1 MAAAAPAFSVISRPI
16 PRVEGH
22 DKVTGEAPFY
32 ADIVLPNMLWAK
44 NVRSPIPHGRI
55 VSIDASRALRVPG
68 VRAVLTAADIPF
80 KRIGRRLKDTP
91 LLAKDHVLHIGERV
105 AVVAAE
111 SLDAAE
117 EGALL
122 VDVEY
127 EELPAVFDAL
137 EAMEPD
143 APLLHPELRSYT
155 GFPEY
160 VPEELRNVHAR
171 VEINRGDVDE
181 VFAKAD
187 LVMEHTFRTGTM
199 HQGFLE
205 PYATVAY
212 IGDDGRAE
220 FWHSTKAV
228 FRNKDEMSR
237 IIDLPPEEIHFHQVH
252 MGGDFGGKGAPG
264 DAPAAYYLAKM
275 TGRPVKFV
283 TTSSEELTA
292 GTPRHPSFCR
302 IKSGVMRSGT
312 LVARDVLIVY
322 NSGAYGGY
330 RPNVGDGMLPG
341 GAQAGTLYPCPNLR
355 LDGRMVYTNEVPRTY
370 MRSPGQPQAVASVE
384 AHMDLL
390 ARELGMD
397 RLEFRLKNA
406 PRNPDGGESPAPPAL
421 LRAAAEAVG
430 WNQSSESRVPDS
442 ESSVS
447 RNSDPGTRKRLI
459 GRGIALAQ
467 RNMGGGPG
475 SADLTVNPD
484 GTVTAIS
491 AAPDVGTG
499 TLTVV
504 GAVVAESLGIS
515 IEAVHVVHGD
525 TDTFSND
532 TEAGASRM
540 TNAAGHAAIAASD
553 QLKEQ
558 LAPLAATMLGA
569 ESVAWTRG
577 GWEAA
582 NGRFV
587 SFQDLAGEMIRPGD
601 PAGHVNVTVTVPGG
615 KEPERSAQA
624 AEVEV
629 DPETGQVRVLRLAS
643 AQAVGT
649 IINETAHQGQIEGC
663 VVQGYG
669 YALTED
675 LVIEDGRVATTHLG
689 DYKLPTMPDVPPLTT
704 INLPFHGEGPFGA
717 QAVGET
723 PVVPTPAA
731 IANAVADAIGVP
743 VMQLPIS
750 AEHVLEL
757 IDSKKRAS

>member
-1 MAAAAPAFSVISRPI
+1 MATAAPAYSVISRPI

-22 DKVTGEAPFY
+22 DKVTGRAPYY
-32 ADIVLPNMLWAK
+32 ADIVRPGTLWAK
-44 NVRSPIPHGRI
+44 NVRSPVAHGRI
-55 VSIDASRALRVPG
+55 VSIDTTRALRVPG
-68 VRAVLTAADIPF
+68 VHAVLTAADFPF

-91 LLAKDHVLHIGERV
+91 ILAKDRVLHIGERV

-111 SLDAAE
+111 SLEAAE

-137 EAMEPD
+137 EAMRPD
-143 APLLHPELRSYT
+143 APVLHPDLRSYA

-160 VPEELRNVHAR
+160 VPEDWRNVHAR
-171 VEINRGDVDE
+171 AEIKRGDVE
-181 VFAKAD
+181 EAFAKAD
-187 LVMEHTFRTGTM
+187 LVMEHTFTTGTM

-205 PYATVAY
+205 PYATVAS
-212 IGDDGRAE
+212 IADDGTAE

-228 FRNKDEMSR
+228 FRNKDEMAG
-237 IIDLPPEEIHFHQVH
+237 IIDLPPEQIHFHQVH

-275 TGRPVKFV
+275 TGRPIKFV

-302 IKSGVMRSGT
+302 IKSGVMRDGT
-312 LVARDVLIVY
+312 LVARDVFIVY
-322 NSGAYGGY
+322 NSGAYGGF
-330 RPNVGDGMLPG
+330 RPNVMDGMLPG

-370 MRSPGQPQAVASVE
+370 MRSPGQPQAVYSVE

-397 RLEFRLKNA
+397 ALEFRLKNA
-406 PRNPDGGESPAPPAL
+406 PRKPDGSESPASAL
-421 LRAAAEAVG
+421 LRAAADAVR
-430 WNQSSESRVPDS
+430 W
-442 ESSVS
+442 
-447 RNSDPGTRKRLI
+447 GTPKRKFV
-459 GRGIALAQ
+459 GRGIGLAQ
-467 RNMGGGPG
+467 RNMGGGPA
-475 SADLTVNPD
+475 SADVTVNPD
-484 GTVTAIS
+484 GSVTAIS

-504 GAVVAESLGIS
+504 GAVVAESLGIP
-515 IEAVHVVHGD
+515 IESVHVVHGD
-525 TDTFSND
+525 TASFPND

-540 TNAAGHAAIAASD
+540 TNAAGHATIAATD

-569 ESVAWTRG
+569 ESATWTTG
-577 GWEAA
+577 GWQGS

-587 SFQDLAGEMIRPGD
+587 SFQDLAGEMVAPAD
-601 PAGHVNVTVTVPGG
+601 PAGHVNLTITVPGG
-615 KEPERSAQA
+615 TEPERSAQA

-629 DPETGQVRVLRLAS
+629 DPETGQVHVLRLSS

-649 IINETAHQGQIEGC
+649 IINETAHQGQIDGC

-669 YALTED
+669 YALTEE
-675 LVIEDGRVATTHLG
+675 LAIEDGRVTTVHLG
-689 DYKLPTMPDVPPLTT
+689 DYKMPTMPDVPPLTT

-743 VMQLPIS
+743 VTQLPLS
-750 AEHVLEL
+750 AERVLEL
-757 IDSKKRAS
+757 IDSPGQDT

>member
-16 PRVEGH
+16 ERVEGR
-22 DKVTGEAPFY
+22 DKVTGSAPYY
-32 ADIVLPNMLWAK
+32 ADVVLPGMLWAK
-44 NVRSPIPHGRI
+44 NVRSPVPHARI
-55 VSIDASRALRVPG
+55 VSIDTARALRVPG
-68 VRAVLTAADIPF
+68 VRAVLTANDIPF

-91 LLAKDHVLHIGERV
+91 LLAKDRVLHIGERV

-111 SLDAAE
+111 NLDAAE
-117 EGALL
+117 EAALL

-137 EAMEPD
+137 EAMQPD
-143 APLLHPELRSYT
+143 APLLHPELRSYG

-160 VPEELRNVHAR
+160 VPEEWRNVHAR
-171 VEINRGDVDE
+171 AEINRGDVE
-181 VFAKAD
+181 EGFARAD
-187 LVMEHTFRTGTM
+187 LVLEHEFRTGTM

-205 PYATVAY
+205 PYATVAR
-212 IGDDGRAE
+212 IGDDGRVE
-220 FWHSTKAV
+220 FWHSTKSV
-228 FRNKDEMSR
+228 FRNKDEVSR
-237 IIDLPPEEIHFHQVH
+237 ILDLSPEQIRFHQVH

-264 DAPAAYYLAKM
+264 DAPAAYYLAKT
-275 TGRPVKFV
+275 TGRPIKFV

-292 GTPRHPSFCR
+292 GTPRHPSYCR
-302 IKSGVMRSGT
+302 IKSGVMRDGT
-312 LVARDVLIVY
+312 LVAREVFIAY

-355 LDGRMVYTNEVPRTY
+355 LDARMVYTNEVPRTY
-370 MRSPGQPQAVASVE
+370 MRSPGQPQAVFSVE
-384 AHMDLL
+384 AHMDLI

-397 RLEFRLKNA
+397 PLELRLKNT
-406 PRNPDGGESPAPPAL
+406 PRNPDGSESEVPGAL
-421 LRAAAEAVG
+421 LRAAADAVG
-430 WNQSSESRVPDS
+430 W
-442 ESSVS
+442 
-447 RNSDPGTRKRLI
+447 GTPKPPFV
-459 GRGIALAQ
+459 GRGIGIAQ

-484 GTVTAIS
+484 GTVTTIS

-504 GAVVAESLGIS
+504 GAVVAESLGIPL
-515 IEAVHVVHGD
+515 EAVHVVHGD
-525 TDTFSND
+525 TDTFAND

-540 TNAAGHAAIAASD
+540 TNAAGHATLAATD
-553 QLKEQ
+553 KLKEQ
-558 LAPLAATMLGA
+558 LAPLAAAMLGA
-569 ESVAWTRG
+569 ETATWTNG
-577 GWEAA
+577 GWEGS

-601 PAGHVNVTVTVPGG
+601 PAGHVSVTITVPGG

-629 DPETGQVRVLRLAS
+629 DPETGEVRVLRLAS

-649 IINETAHQGQIEGC
+649 IINETAHQGQIDGC
-663 VVQGYG
+663 VVQGFG
-669 YALTED
+669 YALTEE
-675 LVIEDGRVATTHLG
+675 LVIEDGRVTTTHLG
-689 DYKLPTMPDVPPLTT
+689 DYKLPSMPDVPPLTT

-723 PVVPTPAA
+723 SVVPTPAA
-731 IANAVADAIGVP
+731 IANAVADAIGAP
-743 VMQLPIS
+743 VTKLPLS
-750 AEHVLEL
+750 AERVLGL
-757 IDSKKRAS
+757 IDAQQAAE

>member
-1 MAAAAPAFSVISRPI
+1 MALAAPAFSVISRPI
-16 PRVEGH
+16 PRVEGL
-22 DKVTGEAPFY
+22 DKITGSAPY
-32 ADIVLPNMLWAK
+32 YVDIVLPNTLWAK
-44 NVRSPIPHGRI
+44 NVRSPVPHARI
-55 VSIDASRALRVPG
+55 VAIDVSRALHVPG
-68 VRAVLTAADIPF
+68 VQAVLTATDIPF
-80 KRIGRRLKDTP
+80 KRIGRRLQDTP
-91 LLAKDHVLHIGERV
+91 ILAKDRVLYVGERV

-111 SLDAAE
+111 SLEAAE
-117 EGALL
+117 EGCLL

-127 EELPAVFDAL
+127 EELPAVFDPL
-137 EAMEPD
+137 QAMEPD
-143 APLLHPELRSYT
+143 APLLHPELRSYA

-160 VPEELRNVHAR
+160 VPEEWRNVHAR
-171 VEINRGDVDE
+171 AEINRGDVE
-181 VFAKAD
+181 EGFARAD
-187 LVMEHTFRTGTM
+187 LVLEHTFRTGTM

-205 PYATVAY
+205 PYATVAN
-212 IGDDGRAE
+212 IADDGRAE
-220 FWHSTKAV
+220 FWHSAKAV

-237 IIDLPPEEIHFHQVH
+237 IIDLPPEQIHFHQVH

-275 TGRPVKFV
+275 TGRPIKFV

-302 IKSGVMRSGT
+302 IKSGVMRDGT
-312 LVARDVLIVY
+312 LVARDVFIVY
-322 NSGAYGGY
+322 NSGAYGGF
-330 RPNVGDGMLPG
+330 RPNVMDGMLPG

-370 MRSPGQPQAVASVE
+370 MRSPGQPQAVYSVE

-390 ARELGMD
+390 AGEIGMD

-406 PRNPDGGESPAPPAL
+406 PRKPDGSESPAPAL
-421 LRAAAEAVG
+421 LSAAAEAVG
-430 WNQSSESRVPDS
+430 W
-442 ESSVS
+442 
-447 RNSDPGTRKRLI
+447 GTPKRPFV
-459 GRGIALAQ
+459 GRGLGLAQ

-475 SADLTVNPD
+475 SSDLTVNPD
-484 GTVTAIS
+484 GTVTAIT

-504 GAVVAESLGIS
+504 GAVVAESLGIP

-525 TDTFSND
+525 TDSFPND

-540 TNAAGHAAIAASD
+540 TNAAGHATIAATD
-553 QLKEQ
+553 KLKEQ
-558 LAPLAATMLGA
+558 LAPLAAVMLGT
-569 ESVAWTRG
+569 ESATWTNG
-577 GWEAA
+577 GWEAPD
-582 NGRFV
+582 GRFV
-587 SFQDLAGEMIRPGD
+587 SFHDLAGEMIGPGD
-601 PAGHVNVTVTVPGG
+601 PAGHVNVTITVPGG
-615 KEPERSAQA
+615 TEPERSAQA

-629 DPETGQVRVLRLAS
+629 DPETGEVRVLRLAS

-669 YALTED
+669 YALTEE
-675 LVIEDGRVATTHLG
+675 LVIEEGRVRTVHLG

-743 VMQLPIS
+743 VTQLPLS
-750 AEHVLEL
+750 AERVLEL
-757 IDSKKRAS
+757 IDSKGRDS

>member
-16 PRVEGH
+16 PRVEGP
-22 DKVTGEAPFY
+22 DKVTGHAPYY
-32 ADIVLPNMLWAK
+32 ADITLPGMLWAK
-44 NVRSPIPHGRI
+44 NVRSPVPHARI
-55 VSIDASRALRVPG
+55 VSIDTSRALRVPG

-91 LLAKDHVLHIGERV
+91 ILARDHVLHIGERV

-111 SLDAAE
+111 TLDAAE
-117 EGALL
+117 EGASL
-122 VDVEY
+122 VDVEF
-127 EELPAVFDAL
+127 EELPAVFDPL
-137 EAMEPD
+137 EAMEPG
-143 APLLHPELRSYT
+143 APVLHPDLRSYA
-155 GFPEY
+155 GFPDY
-160 VPEELRNVHAR
+160 VPEEWRNVHAR
-171 VEINRGDVDE
+171 ADISRGDVE
-181 VFAKAD
+181 EGFAKAD
-187 LVMEHTFRTGTM
+187 LVLEHTLTTGTM

-205 PYATVAY
+205 PYATVANVAA
-212 IGDDGRAE
+212 DGAAE
-220 FWHSTKAV
+220 FWHSTKAI

-237 IIDLPPEEIHFHQVH
+237 IIDLPPEQIHFHQVH

-264 DAPAAYYLAKM
+264 DAPAAYYLAKK
-275 TGRPVKFV
+275 TGRPIKFV

-292 GTPRHPSFCR
+292 GTPRHPSHCR
-302 IKSGVMRSGT
+302 IKSGVMRDGT
-312 LVARDVLIVY
+312 LVAREVFIVY

-330 RPNVGDGMLPG
+330 RPNVMDGMLPG
-341 GAQAGTLYPCPNLR
+341 AAQAGTLYPCPNLR
-355 LDGRMVYTNEVPRTY
+355 VDARMVYTNEVPRTY
-370 MRSPGQPQAVASVE
+370 MRSPGQPQAVFSVE

-406 PRNPDGGESPAPPAL
+406 PRNADGSESAASAL
-421 LRAAAEAVG
+421 LRAAADAVDWG
-430 WNQSSESRVPDS
+430 AP
-442 ESSVS
+442 
-447 RNSDPGTRKRLI
+447 KRPLV
-459 GRGIALAQ
+459 GRGLAFAQ

-484 GTVTAIS
+484 GTVRAIS

-504 GAVVAESLGIS
+504 GAVVAESLGIP

-525 TDTFSND
+525 TETFAND

-540 TNAAGHAAIAASD
+540 TNAAGHATIAATD
-553 QLKEQ
+553 RLKEQ
-558 LAPLAATMLGA
+558 LAPLAATMLGV
-569 ESVAWTRG
+569 ESATWTNG
-577 GWEAA
+577 GWEGS

-587 SFQDLAGEMIRPGD
+587 SFQDLAGEMLAPGD

-615 KEPERSAQA
+615 TEPERSAQA

-629 DPETGQVRVLRLAS
+629 DPETGEVHVLRLAS

-669 YALTED
+669 YAMTEE
-675 LVIEDGRVATTHLG
+675 LAIEDGRVTTTHLG
-689 DYKLPTMPDVPPLTT
+689 DYKMPTMPDVPPLTT

-731 IANAVADAIGVP
+731 IANAVADAISVP
-743 VMQLPIS
+743 VTQLPLS
-750 AEHVLEL
+750 AERVLAL
-757 IDSKKRAS
+757 IESKD

>member
-1 MAAAAPAFSVISRPI
+1 MAAAAPAYSVIARPI
-16 PRVEGH
+16 PRVEGY
-22 DKVTGEAPFY
+22 DKITGGAPYY
-32 ADIVLPNMLWAK
+32 ADITLPNTLWAK
-44 NVRSPIPHGRI
+44 NVRSPVPHARI
-55 VSIDASRALRVPG
+55 VSIETSRALRVPG

-91 LLAKDHVLHIGERV
+91 LLAKDRVLHIGERV

-111 SLDAAE
+111 SMAAAE
-117 EGALL
+117 EAALL
-122 VDVEY
+122 FDVEY

-143 APLLHPELRSYT
+143 APLLHPDLRSYI
-155 GFPEY
+155 GFPDY
-160 VPEELRNVHAR
+160 VPAEWRNVHAR
-171 VEINRGDVDE
+171 AEMNRGDVE
-181 VFAKAD
+181 EGFAKAD

-205 PYATVAY
+205 PYATVANVAA
-212 IGDDGRAE
+212 DGRAE

-228 FRNKDEMSR
+228 FRNKDEMAS
-237 IIDLPPEEIHFHQVH
+237 IIDLPPEQIHFHQVH

-264 DAPAAYYLAKM
+264 DAPAAYYLAKH

-302 IKSGVMRSGT
+302 IKSGVMRDGT
-312 LVARDVLIVY
+312 LVARDVFIVY
-322 NSGAYGGY
+322 NSGAYGGF
-330 RPNVGDGMLPG
+330 RPNVMDGMLPG

-370 MRSPGQPQAVASVE
+370 MRSPGQPQAVYSVE

-390 ARELGMD
+390 AHELGMD
-397 RLEFRLKNA
+397 PLEFRLKNA
-406 PRNPDGGESPAPPAL
+406 PRKPDGSESPATPM
-421 LRAAAEAVG
+421 LRAAAQAVG
-430 WNQSSESRVPDS
+430 W
-442 ESSVS
+442 
-447 RNSDPGTRKRLI
+447 GTPKAPFV
-459 GRGIALAQ
+459 GRGLGLAQ

-475 SADLTVNPD
+475 SADLTVSPD

-504 GAVVAESLGIS
+504 GAVVAESLGIP
-515 IEAVHVVHGD
+515 IEAVYVVHGD
-525 TDTFSND
+525 TDSFPND

-540 TNAAGHAAIAASD
+540 TNAAGHAAIAATD

-569 ESVAWTRG
+569 EPAAWTNG
-577 GWEAA
+577 GWQAA

-587 SFQDLAGEMIRPGD
+587 SFQDLAGEMIRPAD

-615 KEPERSAQA
+615 TEPERSAQG

-629 DPETGQVRVLRLAS
+629 DPETGAVRVLRLS
-643 AQAVGT
+643 SVQAVGT
-649 IINETAHQGQIEGC
+649 IINETAHQGQIDGC

-669 YALTED
+669 YAMTEE
-675 LVIEDGRVATTHLG
+675 LAIEDGRVTTVHFG

-743 VMQLPIS
+743 VTQLPLS
-750 AEHVLEL
+750 AERVLEL
-757 IDSKKRAS
+757 IDSRRG